1 MLEETHLC
9 RRGSQSGDLGC
20 NRGGQSPE
28 VTFSVSSR
36 LQQEVTAV
44 TQRWQDKKREESG
57 EPGLCNEEV
66 DLARNEAVSFFPSC
80 LAVAIHGPGDPFL

>member
-1 MLEETHLC
+1 M
-9 RRGSQSGDLGC
+9 
-20 NRGGQSPE
+20 
-28 VTFSVSSR
+28 
-36 LQQEVTAV
+36 